1 VRLEPEGPRKW
12 RLPRGRHGLPRELV
26 TRSQRERL
34 LAAAVRATAAKGYAA
49 TTVADILEEAGVG
62 RETFY
67 ELFDDKRACALEAHE
82 ILSDELEEKVRDS
95 YTGPGEWPARAG
107 RALATTLQWF
117 AADPV
122 AAKFMMVEVAAM
134 GTAYRVRFQAE
145 FSRFVSLVEDGL
157 DGCCPEV
164 SQAAS
169 LAVSA
174 IFARLHEEIIRG
186 RTAELPNLLPDLTYE
201 MLVPF
206 LGEGPAWAERTRV
219 VATGP
224 AGPSADR

>member
-1 VRLEPEGPRKW
+1 MNPGPEDLRKW

-34 LAAAVRATAAKGYAA
+34 LAAVVRATAAKGYAA

-67 ELFDDKRACALEAHE
+67 EIFDDKRACALEAHKL
-82 ILSDELEEKVRDS
+82 LSDDLEAKVRDA
-95 YTGPGEWPARAG
+95 YAEPGEWPARAG
-107 RALATTLQWF
+107 RALATTLGWF

-122 AAKFMMVEVAAM
+122 AARFMMVEVAAM
-134 GTAYRVRFQAE
+134 GTDYRVRFQAE
-145 FSRFVSLVEDGL
+145 FSRFVRLVEDGL
-157 DGCCPEV
+157 GGCCPEV
-164 SQAAS
+164 NQAAS

-174 IFARLHEEIIRG
+174 LFARLYEEIGRG
-186 RTAELPNLLPDLTYE
+186 RATELPTLLPDLTYE

-206 LGEGPAWAERTRV
+206 LGEAPAWAERTRV
-219 VATGP
+219 L
-224 AGPSADR
+224 AGGD